1 MDSIEQYEEM
11 LVKRIE
17 ELSYI
22 VSGLENNDAFNRLIK
37 VWEETKKV
45 IDDNWH
51 LQTDQVKLM
60 ELRITKLSALN
71 LINMI
76 PNMKNELSKYQ
87 KEFEELKNP
96 DSIIKKDYD
105 EN

>member
-1 MDSIEQYEEM
+1 MDSIEQYEEA
-11 LVKRIE
+11 LVKKIE

-37 VWEETKKV
+37 VWEETRKF

-76 PNMKNELSKYQ
+76 PNMKTELSKYQ